1 MTNTDQALTD
11 IIVRYGALSHAESAS
26 YQTPQKWFTG
36 IPKKKKKQEKKKK
49 AVSFLTQSFLSIAS
63 AIVQNKKI

>member
-36 IPKKKKKQEKKKK
+36 IPKKKKTGKKKK